1 MPPVG
6 RRFAR
11 SPVVVLVVA
20 LLVVALLVVVVLLA
34 AAAAGWFG
42 GQHRTITGEPAPGS
56 DEPPAVADVLG
67 RLPALPGTAV
77 VDGAVPTA
85 NAVPLG
91 ICSSADSE
99 ALIGAGSEQ
108 VVITS
113 SVNGQENIAVV
124 AIPTVDPAGTLAHPH
139 PSIVTAGHRRDDR
152 IAQAC
157 RVVGNMREPA
167 GVVPARCEI
176 CHTAIQQAHPQATFM
191 VDQHRPYPGARQVAL
206 EHRLVGDGEYLLARP
221 ALQEQA
227 LLGAD
232 PQAAGAVAH
241 RNLPDAAL
249 PMQEVVA
256 HLLGG
261 GTHADDVAGATCH
274 GGKGAAKRA
283 LWQDA
288 AW

>member
-124 AIPTVDPAGTLAHPH
+124 AIPTVDPAGTLARVRNYQRALGLTPERVYGV
-139 PSIVTAGHRRDDR
+139 PPTVL
-152 IAQAC
+152 
-157 RVVGNMREPA
+157 VVGATLPGQLVMR
-167 GVVPARCEI
+167 GLYDSGRWTVVISVSAP
-176 CHTAIQQAHPQATFM
+176 T
-191 VDQHRPYPGARQVAL
+191 GAPSAP
-206 EHRLVGDGEYLLARP
+206 VGNDF
-221 ALQEQA
+221 
-227 LLGAD
+227 
-232 PQAAGAVAH
+232 
-241 RNLPDAAL
+241 AAL
-249 PMQEVVA
+249 STRM
-256 HLLGG
+256 
-261 GTHADDVAGATCH
+261 
-274 GGKGAAKRA
+274 AAV
-283 LWQDA
+283 LQPD
-288 AW
+288 